1 MDKQDPP
8 CEQGNAIKDSLRD
21 FVACVKKEIYED
33 RLHHQKK
40 VSELVTEVKLQT
52 LKITVLTESTE
63 KENKECT
70 ESRKSIHSRI
80 NNIWKTGVT
89 TLLAII
95 GWFVIIFLKNHNN
108 H

>member
-1 MDKQDPP
+1 MDTPCKQGDD
-8 CEQGNAIKDSLRD
+8 IKDSLRD
-21 FVACVKKEIYED
+21 FISCVKKEIYKD
-33 RLHHQKK
+33 RLNHQEKL
-40 VSELVTEVKLQT
+40 SELVTEVKIQT
-52 LKITVLTESTE
+52 VIVKNLTAKTE
-63 KENKECT
+63 KESVDCAK
-70 ESRKSIHSRI
+70 SRKGIHSRI